1 MKNHNDSRPFAFKDC
16 ALAAIATGRRAQ
28 NLRELRDQLLQV
40 EAGSLYYHFWG
51 GRLRPQ
57 FDEPEYNNDFAAW
70 ARHSLHDHV
79 IAERLA
85 VVDPMDYDSLE
96 DLRGEVVDVIEER
109 LAEQEFVPWAKSDEQ
124 FSFIRSQIIVFDTRK
139 SIEDPTG
146 LAHEIPHSS
155 TSSIFYHFIDA
166 RRRTPDGQDDF
177 STWLRGFGERYEPL
191 LARIADVDPYFASLS
206 ELRSQLTAVFG
217 DYFSGMAQG
226 GGK

>member
-1 MKNHNDSRPFAFKDC
+1 M
-16 ALAAIATGRRAQ
+16 
-28 NLRELRDQLLQV
+28 

-166 RRRTPDGQDDF
+166 
-177 STWLRGFGERYEPL
+177 
-191 LARIADVDPYFASLS
+191 
-206 ELRSQLTAVFG
+206 
-217 DYFSGMAQG
+217 
-226 GGK
+226 